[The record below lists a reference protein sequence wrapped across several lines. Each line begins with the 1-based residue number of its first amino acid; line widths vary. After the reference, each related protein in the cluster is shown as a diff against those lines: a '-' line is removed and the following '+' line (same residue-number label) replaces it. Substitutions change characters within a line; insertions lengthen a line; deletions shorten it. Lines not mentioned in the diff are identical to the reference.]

1 MKIVRRLLRSRRA
14 IEPIIAT
21 LILMLLAVSAGVLIY
36 SYAMGWLGGATG
48 DIGGGVEGRM
58 QFDSIYANATSGILK
73 IYVRNVGSKDVLL
86 SKIYIAGAEKANA
99 TAIPATGRTLAVQSV
114 AYLQVSNTM
123 SKGYTYEV
131 KVVCKDGTIATQSAE
146 AK

>member
-1 MKIVRRLLRSRRA
+1 MKNVRRLLRSRRA

-48 DIGGGVEGRM
+48 DTGGVKGRM

-73 IYVRNVGSKDVLL
+73 IYVRNVGSQDVLL

-99 TAIPATGRTLAVQSV
+99 TVIPAAGRTLAVQSV

-131 KVVCKDGTIATQSAE
+131 KVVCKDGTITTQSAE
-146 AK
+146 AE